1 MSSPSNLLECSVCF
15 DSKEKREFDYL
26 PCFHSFCRSC
36 IERFHVK
43 TCPLCR
49 RPFGINPNE
58 TLHSRQAFSAPA
70 RLEGSSLVSRTY
82 VAVEHIHETPRARRR
97 RRNPRRRDRRRMRP
111 RDSRRDEIF
120 HLEIDDILPE
130 NKEESDQ
137 EGENVVRRKRR
148 SRRRRDAYQQLR
160 LQRNL
165 RTSLNVNK

>member
-1 MSSPSNLLECSVCF
+1 
-15 DSKEKREFDYL
+15 
-26 PCFHSFCRSC
+26 
-36 IERFHVK
+36 
-43 TCPLCR
+43 
-49 RPFGINPNE
+49 
-58 TLHSRQAFSAPA
+58 
-70 RLEGSSLVSRTY
+70 
-82 VAVEHIHETPRARRR
+82 
-97 RRNPRRRDRRRMRP
+97 MRP